1 MINPAISKQDFE
13 SPTFKE
19 FENNCFE
26 FKENIHLPQG
36 YSKYLE
42 TLCGFLNTRGGY
54 LIFGINDSGALVGI
68 QNDLKEIDRFVCK
81 IDGIVSDGHIMRR
94 NMDTGEVSYLS
105 SENIHPTRYR
115 NSSGKI
121 FVVVEAKPSASSTFR
136 FKYQLV
142 NGRVFYRLGASNYFE
157 KTERVYKQSDYE
169 SQLRN
174 MESNFNQENLNNI
187 SLFEKTLQEK
197 EEKLSLLSSELQQTK
212 QLNDVYQTHL
222 NQAVNVSNDRLLGNY
237 YFSNLSSTVLQENNI
252 EENNN
257 DVTIATRMINATY
270 EVIMD
275 YLFPCLR

>member
-1 MINPAISKQDFE
+1 MINPAISQQDFE

-26 FKENIHLPQG
+26 FKENILLPQG

-54 LIFGINDSGALVGI
+54 LIFGINDSGTLVGL

-81 IDGIVSDGHIMRR
+81 IDGIVSDGHIMKR
-94 NMDTGEVSYLS
+94 NMDTGEASYLS

-121 FVVVEAKPSASSTFR
+121 FVVVQAKPSSSTSFR
-136 FKYQLV
+136 IKYQLV
-142 NGRVFYRLGASNYFE
+142 NGRVFYRLGASNYF
-157 KTERVYKQSDYE
+157 VYKQSEYE

-197 EEKLSLLSSELQQTK
+197 EEKLSLISSELQQTK
-212 QLNDVYQTHL
+212 QLNNVYQTHL
-222 NQAVNVSNDRLLGNY
+222 NQAVSVSNDRLLGNY
-237 YFSNLSSTVLQENNI
+237 SFPNLSNSALQENNI
-252 EENNN
+252 EENIYE
-257 DVTIATRMINATY
+257 VSFPTRMMNVTY